1 MKSLARC
8 ARGPSAARRRRP
20 SRRSVAVVGS
30 TTCAS
35 RGTARREETRYRRLE
50 RVVFSAVSSS
60 TRLNARRSTDP
71 TINVSM
77 AHSPFHLRL
86 LHDTPQ
92 VPCPAC
98 AAPLRK
104 LAADAVVAGASNAHQ
119 RRVKR
124 GRLVWEISVPKSRN
138 RDATAKACARLF
150 DVPRARLRLI
160 AGGKALTT
168 EEEVARIAEAGETV
182 LVVGSRRG
190 DIVATASPLDVAR
203 VFARRVAKQIQSS
216 VFFHRLGSFLARRSF
231 TLAPATARLWWFASA
246 FLRSMHP
253 GWENPYQATFDER
266 RRRGGAGR
274 DTGNG
279 VAPPP
284 RRARDDGHPHQFG

>member
-1 MKSLARC
+1 MRSARF
-8 ARGPSAARRRRP
+8 ARGPSSARGRRP
-20 SRRSVAVVGS
+20 SRRRVAVVGS

-35 RGTARREETRYRRLE
+35 RGTARREGTRYVASNASSFRGVVVRAPEDEPHPHRPRLDGSFTFPS
-50 RVVFSAVSSS
+50 RF
-60 TRLNARRSTDP
+60 
-71 TINVSM
+71 
-77 AHSPFHLRL
+77 
-86 LHDTPQ
+86 LHDVPQ

-98 AAPLRK
+98 SAPLRK
-104 LAADAVVAGASNAHQ
+104 LATDAAEAGAARVE

-124 GRLVWEISVPKSRN
+124 GRQEWVVSVPASRGC
-138 RDATAKACARLF
+138 ATKKACARLF
-150 DVPRARLRLI
+150 GVPKTRLKLI
-160 AGGKALTT
+160 AGGKTLET
-168 EEEVARIAEAGETV
+168 EEEVGSVADKGKII
-182 LVVGSRRG
+182 LVVGSRRE
-190 DIVATASPLDVAR
+190 DVVATASPLDVAR
-203 VFARRVAKQIQSS
+203 VFARRLAKQIQSS

>member
-1 MKSLARC
+1 
-8 ARGPSAARRRRP
+8 
-20 SRRSVAVVGS
+20 
-30 TTCAS
+30 
-35 RGTARREETRYRRLE
+35 
-50 RVVFSAVSSS
+50 
-60 TRLNARRSTDP
+60 
-71 TINVSM
+71 
-77 AHSPFHLRL
+77 
-86 LHDTPQ
+86 
-92 VPCPAC
+92 
-98 AAPLRK
+98 LRK
-104 LAADAVVAGASNAHQ
+104 LATDAAEAGAARVE

-124 GRLVWEISVPKSRN
+124 GRQEWVVSVPASRGC
-138 RDATAKACARLF
+138 ATKKACARLF
-150 DVPRARLRLI
+150 GVPKTRLKLI
-160 AGGKALTT
+160 AGGKTLET
-168 EEEVARIAEAGETV
+168 EEEVGSVADKGKII
-182 LVVGSRRG
+182 LVVGSRRE
-190 DIVATASPLDVAR
+190 DVVATASPLDVAR